1 MSSGEIS
8 AVAEPG
14 LNAPEAA
21 LLETIDVAMDCI
33 KRPGALRPSMRD
45 VATRL
50 AGIHA
55 RMQGTGSVE
64 GVVGGEKGDGEGR
77 GEREGEAETEQFI
90 EGSESPVGCRTCAPA
105 ILCS

>member
-1 MSSGEIS
+1 MGSGEIS
-8 AVAEPG
+8 SVAEAG

-50 AGIHA
+50 AGIHT
-55 RMQGTGSVE
+55 RMQEAGGGE
-64 GVVGGEKGDGEGR
+64 GVAGEEKGDGEGR

-90 EGSESPVGCRTCAPA
+90 EGSESPVGCRACAPA